1 MRGSSQRIAFALYSL
16 LLGVSFAHA
25 EPVNVVKNAGF
36 ELPLQE
42 GSWYLNPSLA
52 GSGQV
57 LQSSIGRHGGRRSLR
72 VIPNDGNRITA
83 VGGNFGLSQVLPEVY
98 TNQSLHFGGWM
109 AAEGG
114 TMAVLRVV
122 AVSTTGAIYFREL
135 RQPVQTRTPLYF
147 HDVLDIPDDPNL
159 FTVFIS
165 CSVIGTAGSAYFDD
179 IFVTTE
185 RPADWPAAT
194 GEPDPGPDLQSFVE
208 VDASKV
214 IRRIPKE
221 IYGSNVEWI
230 WGGQG
235 IIPPGS
241 DHPDPTL
248 VKLSKES
255 GVSLLRF
262 PAGFFSDFY
271 HWRNG
276 VGPRLGRPLVFAFPA
291 AGTGFSSNDFGT
303 DEALEFASA
312 IGGELL
318 ITVNAVTG
326 SVEEAADWIR
336 YVNRD
341 ATRVRYWEVG
351 NELYV
356 NLSAFDPALGAVPP
370 KDYAERYLQFAE
382 AMRAADPSIKIGA
395 ILDFNYGLTTYR
407 PFPDWAETVLKTAGP
422 QIDFVSVH
430 NAFAPVI
437 GRDVNYPVRTV
448 YSSMLAAPLMVQD
461 SLRQLNGLILRHKG
475 AESSTGIVVSE
486 WGPLFEARPESRFI
500 DHSKTLGSALY
511 TAHVLKVLI
520 EDRRVI
526 AANAFKL
533 VDRLPNGW
541 IGERDGEFVTKAPLL
556 ALKMFTRHF
565 GQTAV
570 ETTASSDVYSSRSI
584 GWVDA
589 APVVPYLEPVSS
601 LGDDGKLYV
610 LMINKHFDR
619 NMRANIRVKEFCPS
633 GPARVWTLTGT
644 AIDAN
649 TGTTIP
655 EGFAT
660 QATDSYGGRFHEGG
674 PDEVRI
680 TESELTLPVGL
691 FDYTLPPHSVV
702 SIVLD
707 GTQGAC
713 ADQTVDNPGA
723 FETPAVP

>member
-1 MRGSSQRIAFALYSL
+1 MCSL
-16 LLGVSFAHA
+16 LLGVSPSRAQVA
-25 EPVNVVKNAGF
+25 NVVLNPGF

-52 GSGQV
+52 GNGLV
-57 LQSSIGRHGGRRSLR
+57 LQSMIGRHGGRRSLR
-72 VIPNDGNRITA
+72 VIPNAGNATTA
-83 VGGNFGLSQVLPEVY
+83 VGGNFGLSQVLPDVY
-98 TNQSLHFGGWM
+98 RNQSLHFGGWM

-114 TMAVLRVV
+114 TTAVLRVV
-122 AVSTTGAIYFREL
+122 AVSTTGALYFREL
-135 RQPVQTRTPLYF
+135 RQPVQTRTPLF
-147 HDVLDIPDDPNL
+147 FQDVLDIPDDPNL

-165 CSVIGTAGSAYFDD
+165 CSVLGTSGSAYFDD
-179 IFVTTE
+179 VFVTTQ
-185 RPADWPAAT
+185 RPVDWPAAT
-194 GEPDPGPDLQSFVE
+194 GEPDPGPDLQSFVD
-208 VDASKV
+208 VDAAKV

-221 IYGSNVEWI
+221 IYGSNIEWI

-235 IIPPGS
+235 IMPPGS
-241 DHPDPTL
+241 EQPDPGL
-248 VKLSKES
+248 VQLAKES

-276 VGPRLGRPLVFAFPA
+276 IGPRMGRPLVFAFPA

-303 DEALEFASA
+303 DEALQFASA

-326 SVEEAADWIR
+326 PVEEAADWVR

-341 ATRVRYWEVG
+341 TTRVRYWEVG

-370 KDYAERYLQFAE
+370 KEYAERYLRYAE

-448 YSSMLAAPLMVQD
+448 YSSMLAAPLMVQE
-461 SLRQLNGLILRHKG
+461 SLRQLNNVIIRHMG
-475 AESSTGIVVSE
+475 EANGTGIVVSE
-486 WGPLFEARPESRFI
+486 WGPLFEASPESRFI

-511 TAHVLKVLI
+511 TAQVLKVFI

-541 IGERDGEFVTKAPLL
+541 IGERDGKFVTKAPLL
-556 ALKMFTRHF
+556 ALKMFTQHF

-570 ETTASSDVYSSRSI
+570 ESSVTSDSYSSRSI

-589 APVVPYLEPVSS
+589 APVVPYLESVSS
-601 LGDDGKLYV
+601 MGDDGKLYV

-619 NMRANIRVKEFCPS
+619 NMRTNIRVNGFCPS
-633 GPARVWTLTGT
+633 GPARAWTLTGM

-649 TGTTIP
+649 TGTAIP
-655 EGFAT
+655 EGFVT
-660 QATDSYGGRFHEGG
+660 QASDSYGGRFHEGG
-674 PDEVRI
+674 PDEVKI
-680 TESELTLPVGL
+680 TESELTAPLGV

-702 SIVLD
+702 SIALD
-707 GTQGAC
+707 GSQGAC
-713 ADQTVDNPGA
+713 AEQPADNPSA
-723 FETPAVP
+723 FETPVYP